1 MANNIAFQPMG
12 KTVLVALTANV
23 ANAVTITADSPC
35 SQIRLHNGTAND
47 AYASFYQ
54 SNLTAVPAVIPVA
67 GTPSY
72 GMVIRGNATTVS
84 SVPQVATSTPSLT
97 VSLIS
102 ASTGNVYIT
111 PGEGGISA

>member
-12 KTVLVALTANV
+12 KTVLVSLTANV

-35 SQIRLHNGTAND
+35 NQIRVHNGTAND

-72 GMVIRGNATTVS
+72 GMVVKGNALAVFTA
-84 SVPQVATSTPSLT
+84 PQIATASPSLT
-97 VSLIS
+97 ISLIS
-102 ASTGNVYIT
+102 ASAGNVYVT
-111 PGEGGISA
+111 PGEGF